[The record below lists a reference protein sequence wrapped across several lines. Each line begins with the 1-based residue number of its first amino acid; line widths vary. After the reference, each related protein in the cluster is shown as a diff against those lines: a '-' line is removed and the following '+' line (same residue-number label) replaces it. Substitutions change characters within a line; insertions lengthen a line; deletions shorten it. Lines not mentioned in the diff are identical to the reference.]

1 MKASPEQSSPAIT
14 GTVTVIV
21 STIVPGLLIAF
32 GAAYLNDDPAAYFQ
46 RESIFHNFLF
56 IVSTQTVCNLVGY
69 LLSVPA
75 YLFYRLPHTKPAI
88 ITHAVFGTLLATVS
102 YYSGLPAKLQALLP
116 TGVLSD
122 SGLVEL
128 LLITAL
134 SAALPYLL
142 VAVILGVLIKSRE

>member
-1 MKASPEQSSPAIT
+1 MKASQEQSSPTIT

-32 GAAYLNDDPAAYFQ
+32 GAAYLNDDPAVGFQ
-46 RESIFHNFLF
+46 REGIFHDFLV
-56 IVSTQTVCNLVGY
+56 IVGTQTLCNLAGY
-69 LLSVPA
+69 LLTVPV
-75 YLFYRLPHTKPAI
+75 YHLCRLPHTKPAI
-88 ITHAVFGTLLATVS
+88 VTHAVFGTLLATVS
-102 YYSGLPAKLQALLP
+102 YYSGLPAKLQSLLP